1 MPLLREGNRLTL
13 LKEKRGLYSLQR
25 GTTKHPQK
33 HKHNPRQK
41 ARAFIVSIGVFAN
54 KIGRFRCKSNSL
66 NAICALPIR
75 QCRCKYTELSFN
87 YSTVMRKLSENNCIT
102 SVL

>member
-13 LKEKRGLYSLQR
+13 TKKEKRGLYSLQR

-41 ARAFIVSIGVFAN
+41 ARAFIVLIGVLAN

-75 QCRCKYTELSFN
+75 QCRCKYIEL
-87 YSTVMRKLSENNCIT
+87 YSYNPQIT
-102 SVL
+102 